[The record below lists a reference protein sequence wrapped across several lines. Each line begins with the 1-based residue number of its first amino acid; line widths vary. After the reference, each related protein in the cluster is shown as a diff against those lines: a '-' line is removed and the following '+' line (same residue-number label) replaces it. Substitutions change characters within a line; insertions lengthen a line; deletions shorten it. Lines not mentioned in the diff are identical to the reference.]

1 MLLPIVAAFLSG
13 SVADGPRLAARPARP
28 DFDAQQMV
36 CRYEP
41 EPSSRLARR
50 KICRTAGEWAE
61 ERRLEQGNLR
71 RNQYNGAQ

>member
-1 MLLPIVAAFLSG
+1 MLVPVFLAFLS
-13 SVADGPRLAARPARP
+13 STVADGPRLAARPARP
-28 DFDAQQMV
+28 DFDPEELV
-36 CRYEP
+36 CRVEP

-61 ERRLEQGNLR
+61 EKRLEQGNLR